1 MKAEGPARQVGT
13 TGHLFAAANRA
24 AWGTLSLSRWLFWR
38 EAWGVGTEPAQGLQ
52 GAPRGGGM
60 SGTAAWPGLGAGG
73 HSGRLDHA
81 LVGVEDVALE
91 GQAEAH
97 GLGRLQPLCLLR
109 LGCLAPA
116 GTAPLLEGGRQDL
129 LGLGAQATCKAQR
142 GSLSLHPVPNSA
154 VTRPRWSLAHPPM
167 EPGPC
172 STGLARNPQHQPGP
186 TPTWN
191 QNPPSTGLAHSPH
204 GARTPQ
210 HRLGP
215 SPTWSQDPPAPAWPT
230 PTWSQDPPAPA
241 GPVPHLEPGPPSTS
255 LARPP
260 HGARTPPAPAGPA
273 PSVPPPRSPTNA
285 GPATSLSGL
294 GLSEAPTSSQP
305 PARTQPVPR
314 PLGQPRA
321 RWPCP
326 LLP

>member
-186 TPTWN
+186 TPT
-191 QNPPSTGLAHSPH
+191 PHAHKRVEFSWLLH
-204 GARTPQ
+204 KFY
-210 HRLGP
+210 
-215 SPTWSQDPPAPAWPT
+215 
-230 PTWSQDPPAPA
+230 
-241 GPVPHLEPGPPSTS
+241 
-255 LARPP
+255 
-260 HGARTPPAPAGPA
+260 
-273 PSVPPPRSPTNA
+273 SVNISF
-285 GPATSLSGL
+285 
-294 GLSEAPTSSQP
+294 
-305 PARTQPVPR
+305 
-314 PLGQPRA
+314 
-321 RWPCP
+321 PCV
-326 LLP
+326 